1 MKPYPTD
8 LTDDQWEKLS
18 PYLPE
23 RTGRGRRPKWEIR
36 IIINAILYVVY
47 TGCQWRM
54 LPHEYPPWQTVYY
67 HFRKWQKAE
76 TWFVMHQALHQDVRK
91 QAGKDPEPTAAII
104 DSQSVKTTELATSRG
119 FDGHKKV
126 KGRKRHIV
134 VDTLGLL
141 LMVIVHDA
149 NLPDGKQAVEVLTN
163 LFFWFFTI
171 QLIWADGAYRGDL
184 ADWLWNTYQCGLEI
198 AITLRT
204 QGFQVIPKRWI
215 VERTFSW
222 FGWYRR
228 LTIDYERYAHTAET
242 MIYIAMIRIMLKRLK

>member
-8 LTDDQWEKLS
+8 VTDDQWERLS
-18 PYLPE
+18 QYLPE
-23 RTGRGRRPKWEIR
+23 RRGRGRRLKWELR
-36 IIINAILYVVY
+36 LLINAILSVVT

-54 LPHEYPPWQTVYY
+54 LPHEFPPWQTVYY
-67 HFRKWQKAE
+67 HFRKWQKHE

-91 QAGKDPEPTAAII
+91 QEGRDPEPTAASI
-104 DSQSVKTTELATSRG
+104 DSQSVKTTALATSRG
-119 FDGHKKV
+119 FDGHKKI

-163 LFFWFFTI
+163 LFFWCFTI

-198 AITLRT
+198 AITLRK
-204 QGFQVIPKRWI
+204 QGFQVLPKRWI

-228 LTIDYERYAHTAET
+228 LNIDYERDAHTAET
-242 MIYIAMIRIMLKRLK
+242 MVYIAMIRVMLKRLK

>member
-8 LTDDQWEKLS
+8 VTDDQWERFS
-18 PYLPE
+18 HYLPE
-23 RTGRGRRPKWEIR
+23 RSGRGRRLKWDLRLIV
-36 IIINAILYVVY
+36 NAILYVVV

-54 LPHEYPPWQTVYY
+54 LPHEFPPWQTVYS
-67 HFRKWQKAE
+67 HFRKWQKNE

-91 QAGKDPEPTAAII
+91 QEGREPEPTAAII
-104 DSQSVKTTELATSRG
+104 DTQSVKTTELATSRG
-119 FDGHKKV
+119 FDGHKKI

-149 NLPDGKQAVEVLTN
+149 NLPDGKQAGEVLRN

-184 ADWLWNTYQCGLEI
+184 ADWLWNTSQRGLEI
-198 AITLRT
+198 ALTLRT
-204 QGFQVIPKRWI
+204 QGFQVLPKRRI

-228 LTIDYERYAHTAET
+228 LNLDYERYAHTAET
-242 MIYIAMIRIMLKRLK
+242 MVYIAMIRIMLKRLK